1 MQLFQREPSM
11 SHTNWQR
18 DQSLERS
25 LKTKLNSRTILN
37 AFLHFD
43 ALSCHEYKFNCS
55 TCGHHPAIMNM
66 DLNRKVSF
74 QCPAESLRLPDE
86 YKQDSEENDVED
98 CELF

>member
-55 TCGHHPAIMNM
+55 ICGHHPAIMNM